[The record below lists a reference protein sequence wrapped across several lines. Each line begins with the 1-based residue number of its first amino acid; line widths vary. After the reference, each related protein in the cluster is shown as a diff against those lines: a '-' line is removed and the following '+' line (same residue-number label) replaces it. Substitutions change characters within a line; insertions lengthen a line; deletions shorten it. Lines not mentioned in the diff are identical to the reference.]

1 MRPPLSRALWVSGL
15 WIALALAFAAGLR
28 WAPGGDPALALAF
41 LTCYVVELTL
51 SVDNIAVMLSIFRYF
66 GVPAA
71 DQPRVLIWGV
81 IGAIV
86 MRLLFVAAGAALLQ
100 RFAWTVYVFA
110 ALLIVASIRMALGSD
125 RGFGGNDSFIVRT
138 VGRVIPISGQ
148 LAGRQFVAVV
158 DGRRVLTPLAMALVV
173 IEVTDIVFAV
183 DSVPAAFAITR
194 VAWIVYAANMFA
206 VMGLRSMF
214 TVVAGAVDR
223 LRFLDRGLAVILLY
237 VGVTMVTHPWV
248 DVPTAVTLA
257 VVTGVLALTALLSI
271 LCPTR

>member
-1 MRPPLSRALWVSGL
+1 
-15 WIALALAFAAGLR
+15 
-28 WAPGGDPALALAF
+28 
-41 LTCYVVELTL
+41 
-51 SVDNIAVMLSIFRYF
+51 MLSIFRYF